1 MFIGR
6 QWELESMA
14 YENQDFAL
22 CGSGGMGKT
31 TLLHQVQWIRRQK
44 RHRRAARFVFVDLL
58 SCQRDLNVAAK
69 MIAMHVGQTKVAHET
84 DLSNLDVSLR
94 KLKYQ
99 DSRFSDGPI
108 DLVLDEMGS
117 ILKLDRDLRDAS
129 GQNYQLLRKLKH
141 ARNMNAI
148 RLTISARTETEA
160 LLGDNDNPFVP
171 DGNGAP
177 HHASRLKL
185 LKLTTMSDAEG
196 AQLLLNPLRDLGYP
210 VDENHSELANR
221 LHECRGVPAL
231 IQDLGLDIANEF
243 AREQRSNFAVS

>member
-1 MFIGR
+1 M
-6 QWELESMA
+6 
-14 YENQDFAL
+14 
-22 CGSGGMGKT
+22 
-31 TLLHQVQWIRRQK
+31 
-44 RHRRAARFVFVDLL
+44 L
-58 SCQRDLNVAAK
+58 SCHRDLNVAAK
-69 MIAMHVGQTKVAHET
+69 LIALQVGQTKVAYET

-99 DSRFSDGPI
+99 DYRFSDGPI

-117 ILKLDRDLRDAS
+117 LLRLDRESNDAY
-129 GQNYQLLRKLKH
+129 GQNHQLLRKLTH

-160 LLGDNDNPFVP
+160 LLDDDDNPFVP

-196 AQLLLNPLRDLGYP
+196 IQLLLNPLRDLGYP
-210 VDENHSELANR
+210 VDENHSELLNR
-221 LHECRGVPAL
+221 LRGCQGVPAL
-231 IQDLGLDIANEF
+231 IQDFGLDIANEF
-243 AREQRSNFAVS
+243 AKQRRSTVAID